1 MENRLSHKRSPWLV
15 ALWLVL
21 WSMPMLVLGSTVEES
36 IVIKKTLKLTPNQ
49 TLSIFNR
56 YGDVNINS
64 WNEDH
69 AKVVITIYAHSSDP
83 ERARERLEEV
93 EILERKTSSGVVL
106 ETEILSKTFTLL
118 RQQGIEVSYD
128 ISLPAN
134 IPLDIENRFGD
145 IYLDARSGNVQID
158 IKNGN
163 IVAKDLTGEDNRIR
177 LQFGQAD
184 LAKLSIAKLDI
195 SFGQLFLTEGKEIFL
210 KSNGAVVRIDKVN
223 ELELSANLGEIK
235 VQEVDVLTGGYTSTK
250 VTVGRLNRSVE
261 LDIKAAI
268 GFEIEEVA
276 PGFEGIVIT
285 GNFTA
290 LNLGFHEEASF
301 NIDAE
306 VQFGDLTGHDLGT
319 EIQSTTREDKLTTYL
334 TPTTVPPASGGT
346 ARTAKPGTVKINSKY
361 GNVRISKG

>member
-1 MENRLSHKRSPWLV
+1 MENRFSHKRSAWRV

-21 WSMPMLVLGSTVEES
+21 WSMPMLTIGSTVEES
-36 IVIKKTLKLTPNQ
+36 IVIKKTLRLNSDQ
-49 TLSIFNR
+49 TLSISNR

-64 WNEDH
+64 WNEDYT
-69 AKVVITIYAHSSDP
+69 KVVVTIYAHSADP
-83 ERARERLEEV
+83 ERARERLDEV

-128 ISLPAN
+128 ISIPKN

-145 IYLDARSGNVQID
+145 VYLDARSGNVKID

-163 IVAKDLTGEDNRIR
+163 IVAKDLTGEDNRIK

-184 LAKLSIAKLDI
+184 LSKVNGGNLDI
-195 SFGQLFLTEGKEIFL
+195 AFGQLFLTEGQDIFL
-210 KSNGAVVRIDKVN
+210 KGNGAVVRIDQVK
-223 ELELSANLGEIK
+223 EIELSANLGEIK
-235 VQEVDVLTGGYTSTK
+235 IDEVDIITGSYTSTK
-250 VTVGRLNRSVE
+250 VTVGRLNQKAE

-276 PGFEGIVIT
+276 PGFEGIVLT

-290 LNLGFHEEASF
+290 LNLGFHEEATF
-301 NIDAE
+301 KVDAQVE
-306 VQFGDLTGHDLGT
+306 KGELTGHNLGVD
-319 EIQSTTREDKLTTYL
+319 IQSTTQEEKMTIYQTQTL
-334 TPTTVPPASGGT
+334 VPPASGSIS
-346 ARTAKPGTVKINSKY
+346 RTGKPGLVKIHSKY

>member
-1 MENRLSHKRSPWLV
+1 
-15 ALWLVL
+15 
-21 WSMPMLVLGSTVEES
+21 
-36 IVIKKTLKLTPNQ
+36 
-49 TLSIFNR
+49 
-56 YGDVNINS
+56 
-64 WNEDH
+64 
-69 AKVVITIYAHSSDP
+69 VVVTIYAHSSDP
-83 ERARERLEEV
+83 ERARERLDEV

-128 ISLPAN
+128 ISLPDD

-145 IYLDARSGNVQID
+145 VYLDARSGNVKID

-163 IVAKDLTGEDNRIR
+163 IVAKDLTGEENRIK

-184 LAKLSIAKLDI
+184 LAKVNVGNLDI
-195 SFGQLFLTEGKEIFL
+195 SFGQLFLTEGKDVFL
-210 KSNGAVVRIDKVN
+210 KSNGAVVRIDRVDA
-223 ELELSANLGEIK
+223 LELSANLGEIK
-235 VQEVDVLTGGYTSTK
+235 VEEVDVLTGGYTSTK
-250 VTVGRLNRSVE
+250 VTVGRLNKSAE

-306 VQFGDLTGHDLGT
+306 VQYGDLTGHDLGT
-319 EIQSTTREDKLTTYL
+319 EIKSTTREDKLTTYL

-346 ARTAKPGTVKINSKY
+346 ARTGKPGTVKIHSKY